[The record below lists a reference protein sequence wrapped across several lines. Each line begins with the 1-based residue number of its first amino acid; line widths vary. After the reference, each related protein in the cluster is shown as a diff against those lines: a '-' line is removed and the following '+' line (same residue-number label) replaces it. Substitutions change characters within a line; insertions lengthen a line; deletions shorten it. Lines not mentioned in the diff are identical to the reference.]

1 LPVGLRAAHAQDRTK
16 AKKAQHGGFLGERQ
30 DLMDFL
36 ENNKNTGICNTTRA
50 ISLRMTTKGQQ
61 RQDQNKANDKDD
73 NFEQSEARAYSG

>member
-1 LPVGLRAAHAQDRTK
+1 MPRTEQK
-16 AKKAQHGGFLGERQ
+16 QKKKAQHGGILGERQ
-30 DLMDFL
+30 DLVDFL
-36 ENNKNTGICNTTRA
+36 QNNKNTGICSTTRA

>member
-1 LPVGLRAAHAQDRTK
+1 MPRTEQK
-16 AKKAQHGGFLGERQ
+16 QKTAQHGGFLGERQ

-36 ENNKNTGICNTTRA
+36 QNNKNTGICSTTRA

-73 NFEQSEARAYSG
+73 NFVQSEARAYSG

>member
-1 LPVGLRAAHAQDRTK
+1 MPRTEQK
-16 AKKAQHGGFLGERQ
+16 QKKAQHGGFLGERQ

-36 ENNKNTGICNTTRA
+36 QNNKNTGICSTTRA
-50 ISLRMTTKGQQ
+50 NSSRMTTKGQQ